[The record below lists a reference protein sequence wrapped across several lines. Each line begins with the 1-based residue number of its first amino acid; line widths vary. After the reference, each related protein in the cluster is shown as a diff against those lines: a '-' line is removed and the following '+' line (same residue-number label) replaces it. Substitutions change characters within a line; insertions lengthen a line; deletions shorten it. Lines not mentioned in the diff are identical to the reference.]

1 MSDTWFCAEFDGS
14 QAANLNGASIP
25 MDKEAGRLAAVAATV
40 ALCRS
45 LLLVMTGPLPRSGR
59 VRQPQDASAV
69 LAGMDGNHAALREGK
84 LGSVAVARQ
93 CKHLPTNAFVAKR
106 MHAGRQ
112 RRGRGAQGPTERD
125 EADPEPAEVPHPF
138 TRPFSPGICTYK
150 AACQ

>member
-1 MSDTWFCAEFDGS
+1 
-14 QAANLNGASIP
+14 
-25 MDKEAGRLAAVAATV
+25 MDKEAGQLAAVAATV

-69 LAGMDGNHAALREGK
+69 LAGMDSKHEALRDGQ
-84 LGSVAVARQ
+84 LGSVAVAQQ
-93 CKHLPTNAFVAKR
+93 CKHLPTNAYVAKR

-112 RRGRGAQGPTERD
+112 RRGRGVQGPTERD

-138 TRPFSPGICTYK
+138 TRQFSPVICTYE
-150 AACQ
+150 AAYQRHPDCVSSWVCVRA